1 MTFPVKAVIF
11 DWAGTMVDFGCKAPV
26 NALLGVFAGEG
37 VPITEAEARIDMG
50 KAKYDHVT
58 ALLSDPD
65 IAARWTAHTGAAPAL
80 ADIDRI
86 YALVEP
92 AMIEAAQRAAAL
104 IPGAA
109 QAYADLVALGIKVGS
124 GTGYTPE
131 MMAAIRLR
139 AAEQGYTP
147 EVVICAGDTPSG
159 RPAPLMAWAALIAM
173 DAWPAHAAI
182 KVDDAPVGIAEGR
195 NAGCWTVGVA
205 ASGNAV
211 GLDADELAALDPADR
226 TARIAAAEQA
236 LRAQGADFV
245 IDDVSHLL
253 PVVHRIAAAIAAGQ
267 KPGRQ
272 QNTDEQ
278 QNPDEAGA

>member
-1 MTFPVKAVIF
+1 MSYLVKAVIF
-11 DWAGTMVDFGCKAPV
+11 DWAGTMVDFGCKAPIE
-26 NALLGVFAGEG
+26 ALLSVFAAEG
-37 VPITEAEARIDMG
+37 VPITEAEARVDMG
-50 KAKYDHVT
+50 KAKHDHVA
-58 ALLSDPD
+58 ALLAEPA
-65 IAARWTAHTGAAPAL
+65 IAARWTDHFGQAPDSATV
-80 ADIDRI
+80 DRV

-92 AMIEAAQRAAAL
+92 AMVEAAQRAAEL

-109 QAYADLVALGIKVGS
+109 QAYADLIALGIKVGS

-131 MMAAIRLR
+131 MMAAIRVK

-147 EVVICAGDTPSG
+147 DVVICAGDTPSG
-159 RPAPLMAWAALIAM
+159 RPAPLMAWAALVAL

-211 GLDADELAALDPADR
+211 GLSRDELAALDPDDR
-226 TARIAAAEQA
+226 AARIAAAAEA
-236 LRAQGADFV
+236 LRAEGADFV

-253 PVVHRIAAAIAAGQ
+253 PVVHQVAEAIAAGR
-267 KPGRQ
+267 KPGH
-272 QNTDEQ
+272 
-278 QNPDEAGA
+278 

>member
-26 NALLGVFAGEG
+26 NALRGVFAGAG
-37 VPITEAEARIDMG
+37 VPISEAEARADMG

-58 ALLSDPD
+58 ALLHEPG
-65 IAARWTAHTGAAPAL
+65 IAARWTAHFGTAPGL

-92 AMIEAAQRAAAL
+92 AMVEAAQHAAAL

-109 QAYADLVALGIKVGS
+109 ETYAELLRLGVKVGS

-131 MMAAIRLR
+131 MMAAIRV
-139 AAEQGYTP
+139 AAAKQGYDP
-147 EVVICAGDTPSG
+147 AVVICAGETPSG
-159 RPAPLMAWAALIAM
+159 RPAPHMAWAALIAL
-173 DAWPAHAAI
+173 DVWPASAAV

-195 NAGCWTVGVA
+195 HAGCWTVGVA

-211 GLDADELAALDPADR
+211 GLNAAELAALDAADR
-226 TARIAAAEQA
+226 AQRVAAASAE
-236 LRAQGADFV
+236 LRAAGADFV
-245 IDDVSHLL
+245 IDDVSQLI
-253 PVVHRIAAAIAAGQ
+253 PVIHRIAAAIEAGL
-267 KPGRQ
+267 KPG
-272 QNTDEQ
+272 D
-278 QNPDEAGA
+278 AVA

>member
-26 NALLGVFAGEG
+26 NALRDVFERVG
-37 VPITEAEARIDMG
+37 VPITEAEARADMG

-58 ALLSDPD
+58 ALLNEPG
-65 IAARWTAHTGAAPAL
+65 IAARWTAHTGAAPTR

-92 AMIEAAQRAAAL
+92 AMVDAAQHAAEL
-104 IPGAA
+104 IPGATA
-109 QAYADLVALGIKVGS
+109 TYTELLQLGVKVGS

-131 MMAAIRLR
+131 MMAAIRMK

-147 EVVICAGDTPSG
+147 DVVICAGDTPSG
-159 RPAPLMAWAALIAM
+159 RPAPLMAWAALIALNV
-173 DAWPAHAAI
+173 WPASAAV

-195 NAGCWTVGVA
+195 QAGCWTVGIA

-211 GLDADELAALDPADR
+211 GLNAAEFAALDAEDR
-226 TARIAAAEQA
+226 ARRVAAAGAE
-236 LRAQGADFV
+236 LRAEGADFV
-245 IDDVSHLL
+245 IDDVSHLI
-253 PVVHRIAAAIAAGQ
+253 PVIHHIADAIAAGY
-267 KPGRQ
+267 KPGD
-272 QNTDEQ
+272 TL
-278 QNPDEAGA
+278 A

>member
-26 NALLGVFAGEG
+26 NALRQVFAAAG
-37 VPITEAEARIDMG
+37 VPISEAEARADMG

-58 ALLSDPD
+58 ALLAEPG
-65 IAARWTAHTGAAPAL
+65 IAVRWAAHHGTPPTT
-80 ADIDRI
+80 ADIDHI

-92 AMIEAAQRAAAL
+92 AMVEAAQHAAAL

-109 QAYADLVALGIKVGS
+109 QAYADLIALGIRVGS

-131 MMAAIRLR
+131 MMAAIRT
-139 AAEQGYTP
+139 AAAAQGYTP
-147 EVVICAGDTPSG
+147 DVVVCAGDTPSG
-159 RPAPLMAWAALIAM
+159 RPAPHMAWAALIAL
-173 DAWPAHAAI
+173 DVWPASASV

-205 ASGNAV
+205 ASGNAI
-211 GLDADELAALDPADR
+211 GLDAAELAALAPDDR
-226 TARIAAAEQA
+226 SARIATATAA
-236 LRAQGADFV
+236 LRAEGADFV

-253 PVVHRIAAAIAAGQ
+253 PVIHRIAAAIAAGHG
-267 KPGRQ
+267 PGSL
-272 QNTDEQ
+272 
-278 QNPDEAGA
+278 AA